1 MKTRSAMP
9 TTSSQSKKSISQ
21 ENETSFSPNWPQI
34 IKWSIIIVVV
44 LGISKVL
51 LQLFVAAG
59 PLFRGLEDILGAGAN
74 VVEGLTNGCSSQPDC
89 KQTKDAN
96 VCKNQDNCG
105 WNPPTQG
112 GEEGNCI
119 NLSGRKSGS
128 GGFLS
133 ASCGLGI
140 GAILYTCGL
149 LFSGIITLL
158 AARYSKNAN
167 VETAGR
173 LNGKG
178 TAETLKIVVE
188 DSRTATEEIKA
199 ESEEPLTDDQIELTA
214 KQAANSSSTNEVMR
228 SITDQQDAEKI
239 ANDAIESHAEI
250 DAEIIKDAKD
260 KGFSDD
266 DIKSSEDDVDKHIEP
281 FEVMAINKM
290 ILLNIKP
297 TKKAHAHLYR
307 RTLKKPVD
315 KIPQH
320 HMNFLLKSL

>member
-1 MKTRSAMP
+1 MKARSAIR
-9 TTSSQSKKSISQ
+9 TTSSQSRNSASQ
-21 ENETSFSPNWPQI
+21 GNETKFSPNWAQI
-34 IKWSIIIVVV
+34 IKWSIIIVIV
-44 LGISKVL
+44 LGISKVI

-59 PLFRGLEDILGAGAN
+59 PLFRGLEDVLGAGAN

-89 KQTKDAN
+89 NKTKDDN

-112 GEEGNCI
+112 GEEGSCI
-119 NLSGRKSGS
+119 NLSGRDSGS
-128 GGFLS
+128 GGFFS

-149 LFSGIITLL
+149 LFSGLITIL
-158 AARYSKNAN
+158 AARYNKNAN

-173 LNGKG
+173 LNTKG
-178 TAETLKIVVE
+178 TASTLEIVVK

-199 ESEEPLTDDQIELTA
+199 ESEEPLTDDQVELTA
-214 KQAANSSSTNEVMR
+214 KQAANSSSTNEVMK
-228 SITDQQDAEKI
+228 SLTDQKDAEKI
-239 ANDAIESHAEI
+239 ANEAIENHAAI
-250 DAEIIKDAKD
+250 DSKIIEESRE
-260 KGFSDD
+260 KGMSEE
-266 DIKSSEDDVDKHIEP
+266 DITESEDRVDDKIDP
-281 FEVMAINKM
+281 VVMAINKM

-297 TKKAHAHLYR
+297 TKKAHAHLYKK
-307 RTLKKPVD
+307 TLKKPSN